1 MSVSGNVNDPA
12 RLEEIRD
19 LNELTACCAEVSAD
33 VENNKQ
39 KTEEAT
45 AKAAESEEKKKKA
58 EADDAKKRVESC
70 LS

>member
-1 MSVSGNVNDPA
+1 MRS
-12 RLEEIRD
+12 ET

-45 AKAAESEEKKKKA
+45 AKAAESEKKKKKKA
-58 EADDAKKRVESC
+58 EADDAKKRVEFLPVC
-70 LS
+70 AGLRWDGLS